1 MQGPYLRSTHTAD
14 KEGHFMMTVVSLAVR
29 YLIFQDTQAV
39 SRLCG
44 PCKDMALETSGEVE
58 ATLAAGKG
66 LMRVAALPVH

>member
-1 MQGPYLRSTHTAD
+1 
-14 KEGHFMMTVVSLAVR
+14 MMTVVSLAVR

-44 PCKDMALETSGEVE
+44 PCKDMARHVLETSGEVE